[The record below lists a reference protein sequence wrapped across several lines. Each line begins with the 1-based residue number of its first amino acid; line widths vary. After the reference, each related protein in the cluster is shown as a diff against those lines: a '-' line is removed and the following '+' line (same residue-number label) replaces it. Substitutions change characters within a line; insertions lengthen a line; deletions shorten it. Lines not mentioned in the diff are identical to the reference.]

1 MPYKYHI
8 DLSQFFTK
16 FNVPR
21 HHCFISW
28 TGKSQWEHQTGRHHI
43 TKPQMHHQWLSHIAI
58 LYRLII
64 VGLLLRSNSIEKASY
79 AACSNL
85 SAMHHP
91 TAIQCIITCQCNA
104 HCASSHQGTS
114 EHVMHCTALETNRPM
129 WQLRKSN
136 HVILPTS
143 NICEILLHRNLHQ
156 LDSLNQIRVES
167 LTYQN

>member
-1 MPYKYHI
+1 MDWQITMGAPDCPPPHYKTTNA
-8 DLSQFFTK
+8 S
-16 FNVPR
+16 
-21 HHCFISW
+21 
-28 TGKSQWEHQTGRHHI
+28 
-43 TKPQMHHQWLSHIAI
+43 HQWLSHIAI

-114 EHVMHCTALETNRPM
+114 AHVMHCTALETNRPM

-156 LDSLNQIRVES
+156 LDSLNQIRVEPLFNIPKLKS
-167 LTYQN
+167 LPSLLNFEF